1 MMLKETR
8 DGGANGH
15 ERQMLSRNGVSWDI
29 APAMPPHSIASDRG
43 PPVMPLPRRSIP
55 SFTSLMA
62 FEATA
67 RHLSFSQAAKE
78 LALSQGAISKHVRQ
92 LEELLGVVLLERTRR
107 QVMLTEE
114 GSTYLKEVRDL
125 ISRLEHSTHSM
136 LASGGSS
143 EILNLAVLPSFA
155 TKWLIPRLPRFHS
168 ARRRITVNL
177 ATRLVPF
184 AFDYERFD
192 SAIHYGSPHWPGTIA
207 TRLFDET
214 IVAVASPL
222 YCRELAL
229 EKPRDIERATLLQQ
243 ATRPSLWIDWLDS
256 LGISIR
262 HPYTGPMIDQFTMS
276 LEAAAAGLGVA
287 LVPEFL
293 VGDELAAGNLTVLFD
308 HRYRAQ
314 HGYYLVTPV
323 GKMHNPTVKCF
334 TEWLKAECQ
343 A

>member
-1 MMLKETR
+1 MMLKETGNGR
-8 DGGANGH
+8 VNGH
-15 ERQMLSRNGVSWDI
+15 ERQVVSRNGVSWES
-29 APAMPPHSIASDRG
+29 ALAMQPHSVAGDRA
-43 PPVMPLPRRSIP
+43 PPVMPLPRRFIP

-92 LEELLGVVLLERTRR
+92 LEDLLGVVLLERTRR
-107 QVMLTEE
+107 QVMLTDE

-155 TKWLIPRLPRFHS
+155 TKWLIPRLAGFQIG
-168 ARRRITVNL
+168 RRRITVNL

-192 SAIHYGSPHWPGTIA
+192 SAIHYGSPHWPGTVA
-207 TRLFDET
+207 THLFAEN

-222 YCRELAL
+222 YCREMAL
-229 EKPRDIERATLLQQ
+229 REPRDIERATLLQQ

-293 VGDELAAGNLTVLFD
+293 VADDLASGRLSVLFD

-323 GKMHNPTVKCF
+323 GKMHNPAVKCF
-334 TEWLKAECQ
+334 TEWLQAECQ